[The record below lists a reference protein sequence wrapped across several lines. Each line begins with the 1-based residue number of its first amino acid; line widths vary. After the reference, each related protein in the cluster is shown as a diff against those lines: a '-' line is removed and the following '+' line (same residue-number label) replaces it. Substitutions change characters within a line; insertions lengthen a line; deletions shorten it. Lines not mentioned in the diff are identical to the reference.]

1 MLKTV
6 QLINTSAFGNG
17 TVTQVQ
23 GNGTVNGITLTG
35 NVTSSGNITLGGTLG
50 SIANSQLSNSSITI
64 GNTTISLGGTATS
77 LGNIALANVS
87 TTGLTGYLYGND
99 GTGNVTASTTIPNTG
114 LANSTITLGNATL
127 TLGSTTS
134 TVGNLTLANVTI
146 TSGTENN
153 VTYTNATI
161 SSVKT
166 TFPNSFLTN
175 NSVTIGNTSVSL
187 GSTVTSFGNVTLTNA
202 TISSL
207 STPITTAEGGTGLTS
222 VTAGY
227 IPFGSTSN
235 ALSTDSNLFWDA
247 TNHRLGIGTT
257 SPASFLHVNGGSTAP
272 NSNSVV
278 RVDTTATTSYSANS
292 YVGGQIRI
300 NFGNATNSYGG
311 INFTNFGATSQ
322 DFFGVVQ
329 NSSGYDDFV
338 WQGYSGTAGQY
349 VEDMR
354 LTNAGNLLIGYTSS
368 NGSYKLQVN
377 SQIFATSSTIATS
390 DANYKTNVTP
400 LTGSLTLVN
409 KLNPVSFNW
418 KKHAVHDFDTK
429 NVTVG
434 FLAQEVQTALSETNF
449 VNSII
454 KESICT
460 ITDEVKDEA
469 GNVITPAV
477 IESFLGIVEGNMISI
492 LTKAIQELSAQ
503 VTTLQSQV
511 ASLTPK
517 A

>member
-50 SIANSQLSNSSITI
+50 SIANSQLSNSSVTI

-127 TLGSTTS
+127 TLGSTT
-134 TVGNLTLANVTI
+134 TAVGNLTLNNVTI

-166 TFPNSFLTN
+166 TFPNTFLTN

-207 STPITTAEGGTGLTS
+207 STPITTTEGGTGLTS
-222 VTAGY
+222 FTANGVVY
-227 IPFGSTSN
+227 ASSTS
-235 ALSTDSNLFWDA
+235 ALATSSAFTFNGTDVGFTGNLVP
-247 TNHRLGIGTT
+247 GT
-257 SPASFLHVNGGSTAP
+257 SGK
-272 NSNSVV
+272 
-278 RVDTTATTSYSANS
+278 
-292 YVGGQIRI
+292 
-300 NFGNATNSYGG
+300 G
-311 INFTNFGATSQ
+311 INFSAVPGTGTSQ
-322 DFFGVVQ
+322 LLADYEEGTWTPVFNPGSGSITTQTCSGRYTKIGRQVTVQFSIVINNVGTGLGV
-329 NSSGYDDFV
+329 SGI
-338 WQGYSGTAGQY
+338 SG
-349 VEDMR
+349 
-354 LTNAGNLLIGYTSS
+354 LPFTSS
-368 NGSYKLQVN
+368 NTDAQGSGATFEEGVTGFTWVYRVN
-377 SQIFATSSTIATS
+377 KNATTIYTVRYDNTNIIATGYTWRAS
-390 DANYKTNVTP
+390 VTY
-400 LTGSLTLVN
+400 
-409 KLNPVSFNW
+409 
-418 KKHAVHDFDTK
+418 
-429 NVTVG
+429 TV
-434 FLAQEVQTALSETNF
+434 
-449 VNSII
+449 
-454 KESICT
+454 
-460 ITDEVKDEA
+460 
-469 GNVITPAV
+469 
-477 IESFLGIVEGNMISI
+477 
-492 LTKAIQELSAQ
+492 
-503 VTTLQSQV
+503 
-511 ASLTPK
+511 
-517 A
+517 

>member
-50 SIANSQLSNSSITI
+50 SIANSQLSNSSVTI

-127 TLGSTTS
+127 TLGSTT
-134 TVGNLTLANVTI
+134 TAVGNLTLNNVTI

-166 TFPNSFLTN
+166 TFPNTFLTN

-207 STPITTAEGGTGLTS
+207 STPITTTEGGTGLTS
-222 VTAGY
+222 FTTNGVVYASSTSALATGSALTFDGTKFTLTASTTGVLAEFKNSSTNAQNGN
-227 IPFGSTSN
+227 IQATNDAGTALRIQVFGSAAGSYGM
-235 ALSTDSNLFWDA
+235 LSA
-247 TNHRLGIGTT
+247 G
-257 SPASFLHVNGGSTAP
+257 SPALYTGASEL
-272 NSNSVV
+272 
-278 RVDTTATTSYSANS
+278 
-292 YVGGQIRI
+292 
-300 NFGNATNSYGG
+300 NFVADNASGAIKFG
-311 INFTNFGATSQ
+311 LSGATERARI
-322 DFFGVVQ
+322 D
-329 NSSGYDDFV
+329 SS
-338 WQGYSGTAGQY
+338 
-349 VEDMR
+349 
-354 LTNAGNLLIGYTSS
+354 GNLLIGYTSS
-368 NGSYKLQVN
+368 NGAYKLQVN

-390 DANYKTNVTP
+390 DANYKENVIP
-400 LTGSLTLVN
+400 LTNALDLV
-409 KLNPVSFNW
+409 KVLNPVQFSW
-418 KKHAVHDFDTK
+418 KQHPVHNFDTTTP
-429 NVTVG
+429 TVG
-434 FLAQEVQTALSETNF
+434 FIAQEVQATLSQMSF
-449 VNSII
+449 VDSVVKQSEVTLPDGT
-454 KESICT
+454 KEQ
-460 ITDEVKDEA
+460 
-469 GNVITPAV
+469 
-477 IESFLGIVEGNMISI
+477 FLGIAEGNMIAI
-492 LTKAIQELSAQ
+492 LTAALKELNAKFDAY
-503 VTTLQSQV
+503 V
-511 ASLTPK
+511 ASH
-517 A
+517 

>member
-50 SIANSQLSNSSITI
+50 SIANSQLSNSSVTI

-127 TLGSTTS
+127 TLGSTT
-134 TVGNLTLANVTI
+134 TAVGNLTLNNVTI

-166 TFPNSFLTN
+166 TFPNTFLTN

-207 STPITTAEGGTGLTS
+207 STPITTTEGGTGLTS
-222 VTAGY
+222 FTG
-227 IPFGSTSN
+227 
-235 ALSTDSNLFWDA
+235 
-247 TNHRLGIGTT
+247 
-257 SPASFLHVNGGSTAP
+257 NGVVYA
-272 NSNSVV
+272 SNSSTLATSSAFTFNGTDVGFTGNLV
-278 RVDTTATTSYSANS
+278 PGTAAK
-292 YVGGQIRI
+292 
-300 NFGNATNSYGG
+300 G
-311 INFTNFGATSQ
+311 INFTANTPAAGKTSQLLNWYEEGTWTPIDSSGASLSFTIYGATYTRIGRLVTCNLAFKYPVTASVLTATIGGLP
-322 DFFGVVQ
+322 FT
-329 NSSGYDDFV
+329 SGSYGNGTI
-338 WQGYSGTAGQY
+338 QGYIVATTA
-349 VEDMR
+349 VIVMR
-354 LTNAGNLLIGYTSS
+354 GVYNGPGVTTFVFDKNNATATATNADLS
-368 NGSYKLQVN
+368 N
-377 SQIFATSSTIATS
+377 
-390 DANYKTNVTP
+390 
-400 LTGSLTLVN
+400 
-409 KLNPVSFNW
+409 
-418 KKHAVHDFDTK
+418 
-429 NVTVG
+429 
-434 FLAQEVQTALSETNF
+434 
-449 VNSII
+449 
-454 KESICT
+454 
-460 ITDEVKDEA
+460 
-469 GNVITPAV
+469 AV
-477 IESFLGIVEGNMISI
+477 IY
-492 LTKAIQELSAQ
+492 LTIIYQ
-503 VTTLQSQV
+503 V
-511 ASLTPK
+511 
-517 A
+517 